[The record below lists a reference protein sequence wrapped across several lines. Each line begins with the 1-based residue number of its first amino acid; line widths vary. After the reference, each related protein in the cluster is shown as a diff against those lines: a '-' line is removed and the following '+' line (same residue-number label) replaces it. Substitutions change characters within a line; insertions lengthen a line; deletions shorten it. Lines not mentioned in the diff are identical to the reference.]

1 MIIQCP
7 ECSKQVSDQ
16 AYTCPNCGFSIKK
29 KREKPSPGCFM
40 KTLNAGCL
48 NFYYIIIGI
57 ILFGV
62 ILNAISMYK
71 NKATKKEAVKIEK
84 TNGK

>member
-29 KREKPSPGCFM
+29 IEKPSPGCFM

-48 NFYYIIIGI
+48 IFFIIIGI
-57 ILFGV
+57 LLFGV

-71 NKATKKEAVKIEK
+71 NKATKKEPVKIEK
-84 TNGK
+84 RNGK